1 MAARPFTMVRAFPPS
16 VEAIEHDA
24 PSGRFVQLPARGRT
38 FVRDMPGPPG
48 APTVVLLHGWA
59 STADLN
65 WSPSYASLAREFR
78 VVALD
83 QRGHGLGLRGQGPFR
98 LEQCAD
104 DVAAL
109 AAHLGIARFIP
120 VGYSMGGAVAQLLWH
135 RHRELVD
142 GLVLCASS
150 RTFIRSRTDR
160 LAVDVL
166 ASATAVARATRAH
179 GLTRML
185 AGVRASRPAAT
196 GRGGSALNHLFGHD
210 WTQIIEAG
218 LAIGRFDSHNWISK
232 VAIPTA
238 VVVNLADHVVPTHRQ
253 LELAQAIP
261 GASMHPVAGGHC
273 VCASA
278 PRLFVPALIQACRA
292 VVARRGLIASEERD
306 EHIGERVPPPRRLG
320 EAA

>member
-1 MAARPFTMVRAFPPS
+1 MVRAFLPN
-16 VEAIEHDA
+16 VEASERDA
-24 PSGRFVQLPARGRT
+24 PSGRFVQLPERGRT
-38 FVRDMPGPPG
+38 FVRDMPGPLG

-109 AAHLGIARFIP
+109 ADHLGIARFIT
-120 VGYSMGGAVAQLLWH
+120 VGYSMGGAVAQLVWH

-160 LAVDVL
+160 VAFDVL
-166 ASATAVARATRAH
+166 ASTAAVARATRAH
-179 GLTRML
+179 ELTRMV

-196 GRGGSALNHLFGHD
+196 GRRGSALNHLLGHD
-210 WTQIIEAG
+210 WTQITEAG
-218 LAIGRFDSHNWISK
+218 HAIGRFDSRHWISK
-232 VAIPTA
+232 VTIPTA
-238 VVVNLADHVVPTHRQ
+238 VVVNLTDHLVPTRHQ
-253 LELAQAIP
+253 LELAEAIP
-261 GASMHPVAGGHC
+261 GASVHRVAGGHC

-278 PRLFVPALIQACRA
+278 PTLFVPTLIQACQA
-292 VVARRGLIASEERD
+292 VARQGLIASADHDGHTVET
-306 EHIGERVPPPRRLG
+306 VPPPLRLG